1 MGPGDELR
9 TLREHKADAERFLT
23 QIRSALETSQVS
35 ATLAQEGGV
44 PTLVVEDPHG
54 AGPDAATLVVDSDAW
69 IECTWTP
76 GHGLDARRTADMIIA
91 VFSAIHP
98 AQ

>member
-1 MGPGDELR
+1 M
-9 TLREHKADAERFLT
+9 TA
-23 QIRSALETSQVS
+23 S
-35 ATLAQEGGV
+35 LAQEGGV